1 MRTLDYFDLLLFF
14 IATLIIALVFT
25 YVGGLTGGIIGCVLI
40 ALDIVWSG
48 GQILSSHWRARIP
61 DFIKAFTVSF
71 LFLIPVN
78 DFFVWIKTNEI
89 NVFYFITELLFAGML
104 SYAILCWYQITDD
117 FKRLKERLAWRKK
130 KNKRIAA
137 EKKRKLELKQ
147 LGDICN
153 LVKKDIHCVDKFF
166 RLSSAIARTSPYIKS
181 YNFWMAYFS
190 SMLIWVGFRANDL
203 GFSKKVFNHYIV
215 KLFPFAGHCKHKSQL
230 AGNALALGLRA
241 NDQGVIDDVFHYL
254 IGEDFKLEEISETL
268 LLFNMACYY
277 SLQEDKARMLETMK
291 RALLLGKPPE
301 NFLQES
307 DFRRYWNDEDFL
319 SMLDTPAM
327 QAAPS

>member
-1 MRTLDYFDLLLFF
+1 
-14 IATLIIALVFT
+14 
-25 YVGGLTGGIIGCVLI
+25 
-40 ALDIVWSG
+40 
-48 GQILSSHWRARIP
+48 
-61 DFIKAFTVSF
+61 
-71 LFLIPVN
+71 
-78 DFFVWIKTNEI
+78 
-89 NVFYFITELLFAGML
+89 
-104 SYAILCWYQITDD
+104 
-117 FKRLKERLAWRKK
+117 
-130 KNKRIAA
+130 
-137 EKKRKLELKQ
+137 
-147 LGDICN
+147 
-153 LVKKDIHCVDKFF
+153 
-166 RLSSAIARTSPYIKS
+166 
-181 YNFWMAYFS
+181 
-190 SMLIWVGFRANDL
+190 MLIWVGFRANDL